1 MRLFVACIVS
11 LVATAFGFISRA
23 FLLNQLGTEFK
34 LSAEQMGSLSGAGLF
49 PFALSIIFFSL
60 IVDRIGYG
68 RCMIFAWVG
77 HFLSGI
83 IMLTANSFPML
94 YIGTLLFAL
103 ANGTVEAVINPVTA
117 TIYSKEKTKYLNILH
132 AGWPGGLV
140 LGGLLFMLL
149 QESVSWKVLM
159 GLYLIPTVAYGVMM
173 IGQKWP
179 VQERVAAGVTYDD
192 MLKEFGA
199 GSVFICS
206 FFVVYAFDTIFTS
219 LSLYKGGDVSLVAFI
234 VAAVAAGAFAA
245 KYKSFGRPMFVFLLL
260 IMILLATTE
269 LGTDSWVAALMQPIL
284 ASKNAGYLVLIYTSA
299 IMFVLRFFAGPI
311 VHKISPLGLL
321 CACAALASGGL
332 FFIANAG
339 ASHVLL
345 FLAATGYGIGKTF
358 FWPTTLGVVC
368 EQFPKGGAM
377 TINAIAGVGMISV
390 GVLAGPLFGAMQDNT
405 LDARLKKADAAV
417 YAKVA
422 GEGRT
427 SFMMSYKLIDKA
439 KIAALPEA
447 EKKAVEKVSAENSQ
461 ASLASVALLPGT
473 MFICYLALIFYFR
486 SKGGYK
492 AVELAAAPSA
502 SAAPP
507 S

>member
-1 MRLFVACIVS
+1 MRLFVGCIVS

-23 FLLNQLGTEFK
+23 FLLNQLGKEFN
-34 LSAEQMGSLSGAGLF
+34 LTGEQVGSLNGAGLF

-83 IMLTANSFPML
+83 IMLTASSFPML

-117 TIYSKEKTKYLNILH
+117 TLFSKEKTKYLNILH

-149 QESVSWKVLM
+149 QGSVSWKVLM
-159 GLYLIPTVAYGVMM
+159 GLYLIPTVVYGIMM

-206 FFVVYAFDTIFTS
+206 FFVVYAFNTIFTS
-219 LSLYKGGDVSLVAFI
+219 LNVYKGGDILLPAFI
-234 VAAVAAGAFAA
+234 IGAVAAGAFFA

-269 LGTDSWVAALMQPIL
+269 LGTDGWVAALMEPVL
-284 ASKNAGYLVLIYTSA
+284 ESKNAGYLVLIYTSA

-339 ASHVLL
+339 ASHALL
-345 FLAATGYGIGKTF
+345 FIAATGYGIGKTF

-405 LDARLKKADAAV
+405 LDARLQKTDPAV

-422 GEGRT
+422 GEEK
-427 SFMMSYKLIDKA
+427 SAFMMSYKVVDKA
-439 KIAALPEA
+439 KVGTLPEA
-447 EKKAVEKVSAENSQ
+447 EKKTVEKVSAENSQ
-461 ASLASVALLPGT
+461 ASLATVAMLPGI
-473 MFICYLALIFYFR
+473 MFLCYLALILYFR

-492 AVELAAAPSA
+492 AVELATSPAPGG
-502 SAAPP
+502 APP